1 MVQFVNVR
9 EFKTKTEAVF
19 RKLQRGDI
27 VLTTHGKPRA
37 KLQKITERDLSFN
50 EEFTEEEW
58 AKLQLLA
65 KNRGTVYKS
74 GAEAIQHMK
83 NLSTKR

>member
-37 KLQKITERDLSFN
+37 KLQKITERDLSFS
-50 EEFTEEEW
+50 EEYTEEEL
-58 AKLQLLA
+58 AKLERLA
-65 KNRGTVYKS
+65 KAPGGKTFSSIDALLKDLKS
-74 GAEAIQHMK
+74 H
-83 NLSTKR
+83 